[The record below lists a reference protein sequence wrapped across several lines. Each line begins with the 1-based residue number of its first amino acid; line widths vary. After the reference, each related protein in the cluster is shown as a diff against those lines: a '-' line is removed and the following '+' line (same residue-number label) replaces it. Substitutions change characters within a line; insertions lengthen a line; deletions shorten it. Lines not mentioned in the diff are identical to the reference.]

1 VRVGISG
8 MRVACHG
15 VRVFIGMES
24 AELIVV
30 RHGQAE
36 HMVKGLTGG
45 WTDTPLTELGRRQ
58 AELTGPALA
67 ALIGD
72 RPFAF
77 YASDLARA
85 AETAGILARSL
96 GVKPALVPALRELNN
111 GEAAGLT
118 EQQAAR
124 IANPI
129 TEPLLDWAPYPGA
142 ESWRQMSERV
152 VEFLAGPRHELTVLV
167 LHGGSANAAI
177 TWWLGLGIGEKM
189 ISFELDPCGISRF
202 AVNKWG
208 ERTVVKL
215 NDTGHLAVLLQ

>member
-1 VRVGISG
+1 MLPEVELR
-8 MRVACHG
+8 
-15 VRVFIGMES
+15 
-24 AELIVV
+24 ELIIV

-45 WTDTPLTELGRRQ
+45 WTDTPLTDLGRRQ
-58 AELTGPALA
+58 AALTGPALA

-85 AETAGILARSL
+85 AETASIIAFGLNA
-96 GVKPALVPALRELNN
+96 KPTSAPELRELNN

-118 EQQAAR
+118 EQEAAR
-124 IANPI
+124 IANPM
-129 TEPLLDWAPYPGA
+129 TEPLLDWRPYAGA
-142 ESWRQMSERV
+142 ENWREMSERV
-152 VEFLAGPRHELTVLV
+152 VAFLESLRGDLTLLV

-189 ISFELDPCGISRF
+189 ISFELDPCSISRF

-208 ERTVVKL
+208 ERTVLKL
-215 NDTGHLAVLLQ
+215 NDTAHLL